1 MWYNRPMKR
10 IKMTVDSLS
19 RGQEKKNKKIRET
32 KERRRGKNEALGNTQ
47 DRGRTDREER

>member
-1 MWYNRPMKR
+1 MKR

-47 DRGRTDREER
+47 DRRRTDREER